1 MEQLL
6 RFVLPTYLIIYCLAA
21 FVWRSFVVRKRTGI
35 NPVTFSRSEN
45 AHDCVGNLFKLVFLM
60 IAAVVL
66 IYSFAPSLYTYA
78 TPIVWLERTWVKWIG
93 LALLAISL
101 AWTVTAQAQMGL
113 SWRICID
120 EVHKTNLVET
130 GVFRRSRNPI
140 FSGMIVTL
148 LGFFLTI
155 PNAVTLLVLG
165 VGFAVI
171 QIQVRLEEEFLLRT
185 HGEKYVDY
193 QRRVRRWL

>member
-6 RFVLPTYLIIYCLAA
+6 RFVLPIYLIIYCLVA

-35 NPVTFSRSEN
+35 NPVTFSRSDN
-45 AHDCVGNLFKLVFLM
+45 AHDCVGRMFMLVFLL
-60 IAAVVL
+60 IAVVVL
-66 IYSFAPSLYTYA
+66 VYSFAPSLYTFA
-78 TPIVWLERTWVKWIG
+78 TPIVWLERTWLKWTG
-93 LALLAISL
+93 LALLALSL

-113 SWRICID
+113 SWRVGID

-155 PNAVTLLVLG
+155 PNAATLLVLG
-165 VGFAVI
+165 VGFAAI